1 MDGGHGMPK
10 KQVLGRGL
18 DALIPDVGKS
28 DLGPER
34 FFYCDINAI
43 RPNPY
48 QPRRTFSDQELTGL
62 SNSIKEKGIIQPLV
76 VRMVPSGY
84 ELIVGERRWR
94 AARLAGIKQ
103 VPVVVKEAAGAE
115 MVETAL
121 VENLQRTDLN
131 PLEKADAYYR
141 LIEEFGLT
149 QQEVAKRVGQDR
161 STVANFLR
169 LRNLPKPIQAD
180 IVNNTLSMGHAR
192 ALLAA
197 ENPAQQKEAWR
208 RIVSENLSVRAAEAL
223 IKRLKGRKPKAPP
236 RLKDRTSEA
245 VYMDSLADDL
255 TRHLGSRVRITWRR
269 NRGKVE
275 IEFYSNEDLERLISR
290 LKTS

>member
-1 MDGGHGMPK
+1 
-10 KQVLGRGL
+10 
-18 DALIPDVGKS
+18 
-28 DLGPER
+28 
-34 FFYCDINAI
+34 
-43 RPNPY
+43 
-48 QPRRTFSDQELTGL
+48 
-62 SNSIKEKGIIQPLV
+62 
-76 VRMVPSGY
+76 MVPTGY
-84 ELIVGERRWR
+84 ELIVGERRLR
-94 AARLAGIKQ
+94 AARLAGVKQ

-121 VENLQRTDLN
+121 VENIQRQDLN

-141 LIEEFGLT
+141 LIKEFGLK

-180 IVNNTLSMGHAR
+180 IINNTLSMGHAR
-192 ALLAA
+192 ALLGA
-197 ENPAQQKEAWR
+197 ESPAQQKEAWR
-208 RIVSENLSVRAAEAL
+208 RIVSENLPVRAAEAL
-223 IKRLKGRKPKAPP
+223 IKRLKDRKPKAP
-236 RLKDRTSEA
+236 RVKDRTSEA

-269 NRGKVE
+269 NRGKLE

>member
-1 MDGGHGMPK
+1 MDGGDGMPK
-10 KQVLGRGL
+10 KKVLGRGL
-18 DALIPDVGKS
+18 DALIPDVDKS
-28 DLGPER
+28 ELGPEP
-34 FFYCDINAI
+34 FFYCDVDAI

-48 QPRRTFSDQELTGL
+48 QPRRHFSDQELTGL
-62 SNSIKEKGIIQPLV
+62 SDSIKEKGIIQPLV
-76 VRMVPSGY
+76 VRTVPTGY

-121 VENLQRTDLN
+121 VENIQRQDLN

-141 LIEEFGLT
+141 LIKEFGLT
-149 QQEVAKRVGQDR
+149 QKEVAKRMGQNR

-169 LRNLPKPIQAD
+169 LLNLPKPIKTD
-180 IVNNTLSMGHAR
+180 ITNNTLSMGHAM
-192 ALLAA
+192 ALLGA
-197 ENPAQQKEAWR
+197 ENPAQQKTVWR

-223 IKRLKGRKPKAPP
+223 IKRLKDRKPQASRSKE
-236 RLKDRTSEA
+236 RTSEA
-245 VYMDSLADDL
+245 VYMESLADDL
-255 TRHLGSRVRITWRR
+255 TRHLGSRVQIIWQG
-269 NRGKVE
+269 NRGKLQV
-275 IEFYSNEDLERLISR
+275 EFYSNEDLERLIAR

>member
-1 MDGGHGMPK
+1 MPK
-10 KQVLGRGL
+10 KKVLGRGL
-18 DALIPDVGKS
+18 DALIPDVDKS
-28 DLGPER
+28 ELGPEP
-34 FFYCDINAI
+34 FFYCDIDAI

-48 QPRRTFSDQELTGL
+48 QPRRHFSDQELTGL
-62 SNSIKEKGIIQPLV
+62 SDSIKEKGIIQPLV
-76 VRMVPSGY
+76 VRTVPTGY

-121 VENLQRTDLN
+121 VENIQRQDLN

-141 LIEEFGLT
+141 LIKEFGLT
-149 QQEVAKRVGQDR
+149 QKEVAKRMGQNR

-169 LRNLPKPIQAD
+169 LLNLPKPIKTD
-180 IVNNTLSMGHAR
+180 ITNNTLSMGHAM
-192 ALLAA
+192 ALLGA
-197 ENPAQQKEAWR
+197 ENPAQQKTVWR

-223 IKRLKGRKPKAPP
+223 IKRLKDRKPQASRSKE
-236 RLKDRTSEA
+236 RTSEA
-245 VYMDSLADDL
+245 VYMESLADDL
-255 TRHLGSRVRITWRR
+255 TRHLGSRVQIIWQG
-269 NRGKVE
+269 NRGKLQV
-275 IEFYSNEDLERLISR
+275 EFYSNEDLERLIAR